1 MSLLTPAFTRQ
12 QLCVDFAILKHAC
25 PKGIYVAP
33 LPEEPLTWTGV
44 LFVRKGPYANAIL
57 RFQIAF
63 ADDYPRRPPVVT
75 FQSDV
80 FHPLVTPLTTYTY
93 STRDAG
99 ADTQS
104 AADEQRLPPGGLSLR
119 HGFPAWFQVA
129 STVRQEANQSEH
141 VPQSQDPAAQQA
153 QSSKPR
159 RPPHVIQL
167 LQYLCVAFDTEEVL
181 DSIPLDAAAN
191 AGAWHAWQSYRA
203 KSSSSRAASVAQSPS
218 DEKGQGAERSLSP
231 KQQPGGAR
239 KPGEWNWQGVWE
251 DRVRKSIQASASEHV
266 LYGGENNDVIGFVK
280 MDGEAADKSRQF
292 AEADRHGQQGKLVAA
307 YCQATPG

>member
-1 MSLLTPAFTRQ
+1 M
-12 QLCVDFAILKHAC
+12 
-25 PKGIYVAP
+25 
-33 LPEEPLTWTGV
+33 
-44 LFVRKGPYANAIL
+44 
-57 RFQIAF
+57 
-63 ADDYPRRPPVVT
+63 VT

-266 LYGGENNDVIGFVK
+266 LYGGENNDVVRLDAVVLRRKIRTADFGHRSVSLRWMVK
-280 MDGEAADKSRQF
+280 PPIRCRQPVSRKMRRQYL
-292 AEADRHGQQGKLVAA
+292 EKHCREHGRRPSWLRRYTRQVPNPHLDRFDSMNGKW
-307 YCQATPG
+307 QALTLHLPDRSV